1 MKICNQCHLS
11 AFFSVHGDYPVSLE
25 PQPAQPTA
33 AAAEIIEFEQ
43 DQTRLNLLVPEF
55 LKLNS
60 QKEEKSDENFEEGTL
75 VELHFRDQ
83 NNKYE
88 IIYGVIKWIGFST
101 NDRSKM
107 AGIELEEEI
116 SGGTNGWHEG
126 TQLFACPDRKAVFV
140 PLTHLM
146 PDKR

>member
-1 MKICNQCHLS
+1 
-11 AFFSVHGDYPVSLE
+11 
-25 PQPAQPTA
+25 
-33 AAAEIIEFEQ
+33 
-43 DQTRLNLLVPEF
+43 
-55 LKLNS
+55 
-60 QKEEKSDENFEEGTL
+60 
-75 VELHFRDQ
+75 
-83 NNKYE
+83 
-88 IIYGVIKWIGFST
+88 
-101 NDRSKM
+101 M

>member
-1 MKICNQCHLS
+1 MDK
-11 AFFSVHGDYPVSLE
+11 
-25 PQPAQPTA
+25 
-33 AAAEIIEFEQ
+33 FEQ
-43 DQTRLNLLVPEF
+43 EQTRLLLPEF
-55 LKLNS
+55 LKL
-60 QKEEKSDENFEEGTL
+60 QLSDGAGDPETAFEEGTL
-75 VELHFRDQ
+75 VELHIRDQ
-83 NNKYE
+83 NDPL
-88 IIYGVIKWIGFST
+88 YGVIKWIGST
-101 NDRSKM
+101 SDSSKM

>member
-1 MKICNQCHLS
+1 MYKEKLILIFSYLPSRLKIIAFAFYKALELKDDYNSPDHFPLNYQKKLDLPIFGSS
-11 AFFSVHGDYPVSLE
+11 AKIGFFYRQYQEKKQEYTG
-25 PQPAQPTA
+25 
-33 AAAEIIEFEQ
+33 IIEDLF
-43 DQTRLNLLVPEF
+43 
-55 LKLNS
+55 K
-60 QKEEKSDENFEEGTL
+60 
-75 VELHFRDQ
+75 H
-83 NNKYE
+83 KYE